1 MSDGDS
7 GPSPNGDSEGPEPP
21 ADDADTPDEE
31 PVDQPE
37 QEATGSEYSQ
47 VTVPGE
53 ESVEGTGPTGAEPTP
68 VPDDGDPDEIDVP
81 SGVGGQPGDPPD
93 PPSGGATGTPG
104 APDDQEMP
112 LTAHIEEMVRRLGVI
127 LLVMAAVAAV
137 AFPFA
142 DRLINFLWFSL
153 LPGAASQCPPP
164 TGASASVGDSACPR
178 VYHPLALMLAR
189 LKVATLAG
197 FILALPVF
205 VFQTYLFMRPGL
217 FPRER
222 KYYLAAVPTSLVLAA
237 VGVAFAFL
245 LVLPAIFTYFLYYS
259 EGAAAIA
266 FGLSETFNL
275 MVMMLGMFAFIFQIP
290 LFVMLAIMMGV
301 TTRRWLETRRL
312 YFWGGF
318 LTIAFFFS
326 PDPTGMAPIIVGL
339 TMVILFE
346 GTLALLRWTGAG
358 SMSPGVEEA
367 AGLRPLVWTVLG
379 VAGYLASPA
388 PLPSG
393 YYDQFPTVVTD
404 ALATL
409 GLVDATP
416 IIVGGGLIALYE
428 GANYL
433 LRRIRAPLRV
443 RLLLARVRVPFWLL
457 AVAVGYLASP
467 DPDLLADVNRTLL
480 STTETLVVFGGLL
493 VLYEGA
499 LLLWRWRSGR
509 AGR

>member
-1 MSDGDS
+1 
-7 GPSPNGDSEGPEPP
+7 
-21 ADDADTPDEE
+21 
-31 PVDQPE
+31 
-37 QEATGSEYSQ
+37 
-47 VTVPGE
+47 
-53 ESVEGTGPTGAEPTP
+53 
-68 VPDDGDPDEIDVP
+68 
-81 SGVGGQPGDPPD
+81 
-93 PPSGGATGTPG
+93 
-104 APDDQEMP
+104 
-112 LTAHIEEMVRRLGVI
+112 
-127 LLVMAAVAAV
+127 
-137 AFPFA
+137 
-142 DRLINFLWFSL
+142 
-153 LPGAASQCPPP
+153 
-164 TGASASVGDSACPR
+164 
-178 VYHPLALMLAR
+178 
-189 LKVATLAG
+189 
-197 FILALPVF
+197 
-205 VFQTYLFMRPGL
+205 
-217 FPRER
+217 
-222 KYYLAAVPTSLVLAA
+222 
-237 VGVAFAFL
+237 
-245 LVLPAIFTYFLYYS
+245 
-259 EGAAAIA
+259 
-266 FGLSETFNL
+266 
-275 MVMMLGMFAFIFQIP
+275 
-290 LFVMLAIMMGV
+290 LAIMMGV

-509 AGR
+509 GGR